1 MTLPS
6 EKIFGAFESKR
17 LLGKIAKKRCLSATD
32 DNGELLSKADI
43 IKILSEDVRDLGFQ
57 RMLQALSLKELKL
70 LDELIPRDKDEKV
83 PGVKR
88 VLAKKIKEYCD
99 DVGVGEFFNTV
110 PVTTQE
116 LILKT
121 LDIECGNPKQY
132 TKEILAEA
140 EAIGQDNCFSSFT
153 AEQLAKFALSC
164 DLDVDSLSQNVLVDS
179 LMNLQNYKAPKKK
192 SLPKPSKHKP
202 KKIENGITKI
212 DLQTHYTKEEL
223 VNFCKEEKIT
233 SHGNKKDVINNILA
247 HVEGR
252 ELPSAKK
259 GKKKGR
265 KKKSSTEGKKGSK
278 RSKGESS
285 GEAAPNKKKKEST
298 TGKKND
304 AASSESLSEASDK
317 KK

>member
-1 MTLPS
+1 
-6 EKIFGAFESKR
+6 
-17 LLGKIAKKRCLSATD
+17 
-32 DNGELLSKADI
+32 
-43 IKILSEDVRDLGFQ
+43 
-57 RMLQALSLKELKL
+57 MLQALSLKELKL

-116 LILKT
+116 LILKKT

-212 DLQTHYTKEEL
+212 DLQTHFTKEEL

-233 SHGNKKDVINNILA
+233 SHGNKKDVINNVLA

-252 ELPSAKK
+252 KLPEKK

-285 GEAAPNKKKKEST
+285 GEAGPNKKKKEST

>member
-1 MTLPS
+1 
-6 EKIFGAFESKR
+6 
-17 LLGKIAKKRCLSATD
+17 
-32 DNGELLSKADI
+32 
-43 IKILSEDVRDLGFQ
+43 
-57 RMLQALSLKELKL
+57 
-70 LDELIPRDKDEKV
+70 LD
-83 PGVKR
+83 
-88 VLAKKIKEYCD
+88 
-99 DVGVGEFFNTV
+99 
-110 PVTTQE
+110 
-116 LILKT
+116 KT
-121 LDIECGNPKQY
+121 IV
-132 TKEILAEA
+132 
-140 EAIGQDNCFSSFT
+140 FSSFT

-285 GEAAPNKKKKEST
+285 GEAGPNKKKKEST

-304 AASSESLSEASDK
+304 AASSESLSDASEPVK
-317 KK
+317 TNK